1 MIRFLFLRLLR
12 TLLTLFGVITLT
24 FALGRVSGDP
34 IAMLLPQQASVEDYE
49 RMRAALGLDQ
59 PLPVQFG
66 RYLESLA
73 RGDLGT
79 SIVYNRPAADVV
91 GERIGA
97 TLRLGIPAFVL
108 SVVLGI
114 PLGMAAAYR
123 RGSLFDRLVMGLTL
137 AGQSLPSFAVAI
149 VLILVFGVY
158 FKLTPTF
165 GSDSAAHYILPTI
178 TLTIY
183 PLAIV
188 VRLTRSAIL
197 EVRSQP
203 YVRTAAAK
211 GLHDLYTATRHV
223 LPNALIPVV
232 TVIGLQFAAI
242 ISGAAIVETV
252 FAWPGLGSLAVAS
265 IGGRDFPVVQ
275 AIVLLSAAAFGFG
288 NMLVDALYF
297 VLDPRIQTGGRR

>member
-1 MIRFLFLRLLR
+1 MIRFLLLRFLRTIL
-12 TLLTLFGVITLT
+12 TLLGVITLT
-24 FALGRVSGDP
+24 FVLGRVSGDP
-34 IAMLLPQQASVEDYE
+34 VAMMLPQQATVEDYE

-59 PLPVQFG
+59 PIPVQFV
-66 RYLESLA
+66 RYVEGLA

-79 SIVYNRPAADVV
+79 SIVYNRPAAQVV

-108 SVVLGI
+108 SIALGL
-114 PLGMAAAYR
+114 PLGLLAAYG
-123 RGSLFDRLVMGLTL
+123 RGGWFDRAVMGLSL
-137 AGQSLPSFAVAI
+137 AGQSLPSFAVGI
-149 VLILVFGVY
+149 VLILIFGVY
-158 FKLTPTF
+158 FGLLPTF
-165 GSDSAAHYILPTI
+165 GSDTPAHYILPTV
-178 TLTIY
+178 TMTIY

-188 VRLTRSAIL
+188 IRLTRSAIL
-197 EVRSQP
+197 EVRGQA
-203 YVRTAAAK
+203 YVRTASAK
-211 GLHDLYTATRHV
+211 GLTDTYTALRHV

-275 AIVLLSAAAFGFG
+275 AVVLLSAAAFGVG

-297 VLDPRIQTGGRR
+297 ILDPRIQLRGA